1 MALLGKEEGGGI
13 LFAKTLSCLNSIS
26 NPVFSFDSYF
36 QSQMKKYAKQ
46 GSRAWCKKEKTQ
58 TKKNKR
64 FSIECRQANTLVTI
78 RSSQIKMMVFSS
90 RWQEDSFGTNL
101 VMFPQIEVN
110 LTVKLRSELS
120 VEGLDPN
127 FTRNLRDVFV
137 PVAPNLMKTGISASS
152 A

>member
-1 MALLGKEEGGGI
+1 
-13 LFAKTLSCLNSIS
+13 
-26 NPVFSFDSYF
+26 
-36 QSQMKKYAKQ
+36 
-46 GSRAWCKKEKTQ
+46 
-58 TKKNKR
+58 
-64 FSIECRQANTLVTI
+64 
-78 RSSQIKMMVFSS
+78 MMVFSL

-101 VMFPQIEVN
+101 VMFPHIEVN

-137 PVAPNLMKTGISASS
+137 PVTPNLMKTGISASS